1 MITIVD
7 YGMGNVGSIKN
18 MLKYIGKESNITS
31 DPDKI
36 YKSSKLILP
45 GVGSFDIAMRNIEKH
60 NLLEVLNLKALKDKI
75 PILGICL
82 GMQILTNDSEEG
94 TLKGLGWINAST
106 IKFKLDETKF
116 KIPHM
121 GWNTVKLANENSLSN
136 KFSSDTRFYFVHSYF
151 VKVNDEKN
159 SILKTQYHINFDS
172 AINND
177 NIYGVQFHPEK
188 SHKNGMQLFNNFIK
202 I

>member
-1 MITIVD
+1 
-7 YGMGNVGSIKN
+7 MGNVGSIKN
-18 MLKYIGKESNITS
+18 MLKYIGKESTITS

>member
-18 MLKYIGKESNITS
+18 MLKYIGKDSTITR

-60 NLLEVLNLKALKDKI
+60 NLLEVLNLKALKDKV

-136 KFSSDTRFYFVHSYF
+136 KFNPDTRFYFVHSYF

-159 SILKTQYHINFDS
+159 SILKTHYHINFDS
-172 AINND
+172 AINSD

-188 SHKNGMQLFNNFIK
+188 SHKNGMQLFKNFIK

>member
-1 MITIVD
+1 MITVVD

-18 MLKYIGKESNITS
+18 MLKYIGKESTITS

-36 YKSSKLILP
+36 YKASKLILP

-94 TLKGLGWINAST
+94 ISKGLGWINANT
-106 IKFKLDETKF
+106 KKFKLNETKF

-121 GWNTVKLANENSLSN
+121 GWNTVKVANENLLS
-136 KFSSDTRFYFVHSYF
+136 KQFHTDTRFYFVHSYF

-159 SILKTQYHINFDS
+159 SILKTQYHINFES

-188 SHKNGMQLFNNFIK
+188 SHKNGMQLFKNFIK

>member
-18 MLKYIGKESNITS
+18 MLKYIGKESTITS

-94 TLKGLGWINAST
+94 ISKGLGWINANT
-106 IKFKLDETKF
+106 KKFKLNETKF

-121 GWNTVKLANENSLSN
+121 GWNTVKVANENLLSK

-172 AINND
+172 AINSD

-188 SHKNGMQLFNNFIK
+188 SHKNGMQLFKNFIK

>member
-1 MITIVD
+1 
-7 YGMGNVGSIKN
+7 MGNVGSIKN

>member
-18 MLKYIGKESNITS
+18 MLKYIGTESIITS

-36 YKSSKLILP
+36 NKASKLILP
-45 GVGSFDIAMRNIEKH
+45 GVGSFDVAMKNIIKN
-60 NLLEVLNLKALKDKI
+60 NLHEVLNIKALKNKI

-82 GMQILTNDSEEG
+82 GMQILTNSSEEG
-94 TLKGLGWINAST
+94 ELKGLGWINGSVL
-106 IKFKLDETKF
+106 KFKSNETNL

-121 GWNTVKLANENSLSN
+121 GWNTVEVINKNSLT
-136 KFSSDTRFYFVHSYF
+136 KEFDKDTRLYFVHSYY
-151 VKVNDEKN
+151 VKVNNEKN
-159 SILKTQYHINFDS
+159 SILKTQYHTKFDS
-172 AINND
+172 AINAE

-188 SHKNGMQLFNNFIK
+188 SHKNGMQLFKNFIK

>member
-18 MLKYIGKESNITS
+18 MLKYIGKESTITS

-36 YKSSKLILP
+36 YKASKLILP

-60 NLLEVLNLKALKDKI
+60 NLLEVLNLKALKEKI

-94 TLKGLGWINAST
+94 ISKGLGWINANT
-106 IKFKLDETKF
+106 KKFKLNETKF

-121 GWNTVKLANENSLSN
+121 GWNTVKVANENLLS
-136 KFSSDTRFYFVHSYF
+136 KQFHTDTRFYFVHSYF

-188 SHKNGMQLFNNFIK
+188 SHKNGMQLFKNFIK

>member
-18 MLKYIGKESNITS
+18 MLKYIGKDSTITR

-60 NLLEVLNLKALKDKI
+60 NLLEVLNLKALKDKV

-94 TLKGLGWINAST
+94 T
-106 IKFKLDETKF
+106 
-116 KIPHM
+116 
-121 GWNTVKLANENSLSN
+121 
-136 KFSSDTRFYFVHSYF
+136 
-151 VKVNDEKN
+151 
-159 SILKTQYHINFDS
+159 
-172 AINND
+172 
-177 NIYGVQFHPEK
+177 
-188 SHKNGMQLFNNFIK
+188 
-202 I
+202 